1 MPTRV
6 RAAAPRRRAPN
17 RSSAEP
23 RRLVCAGSPVPP
35 VPATA
40 LYGGSPTA
48 SGPVL
53 PLGTPPRL
61 AGGAPGQT
69 PPTTNGGWPSK
80 DATPRSSTAVPAAG
94 SSSAPDEMA
103 GQLQNLGGVL
113 RGDGDTAW
121 LLNQLFQHDGLQD
134 KHPEVLQQKIEEK
147 QQKLDELAT
156 ATSTM
161 KVKIE
166 KSAERDKR
174 LMGRLVGTINR
185 FSHVHV
191 ASAMDAWRQAVG
203 ERKRQRN
210 VVGNIV
216 AKLRNQTLSSAL
228 NGWLESIDENKRRRA
243 VLHRCIVR
251 MGQRILATALQS
263 WFASWKEAKNQRLIV
278 QRCLAK
284 MLQGT
289 MAAAWSGW
297 REMVETKKRHAQVVR
312 LAAPLLLLLLLRPA
326 VFTALTECDSRCRRW
341 RGACVGCSPRRS
353 RRHSAAGLRS

>member
-1 MPTRV
+1 MRPPVEEEDAYAGEGR
-6 RAAAPRRRAPN
+6 RAAPPRAQSLR
-17 RSSAEP
+17 AEP

-35 VPATA
+35 VPAT

-69 PPTTNGGWPSK
+69 PPPANGGWPSK

-185 FSHVHV
+185 FSHAHV

-216 AKLRNQTLSSAL
+216 AKLRNQTLSTAL
-228 NGWLESIDENKRRRA
+228 NGWLESIAEDKRRRA

-251 MGQRILATALQS
+251 MGQRILATALQA
-263 WFASWKEAKNQRLIV
+263 WIAAWKEAKNQRLIV

-312 LAAPLLLLLLLRPA
+312 LAAPLLLLLRLL
-326 VFTALTECDSRCRRW
+326 
-341 RGACVGCSPRRS
+341 
-353 RRHSAAGLRS
+353 GLRFPRL